1 MNALAS
7 AAPLSPV
14 PGFEGTA
21 YALLHG
27 RLVWAGREAVTD
39 HPRNAHRPWQ
49 PARQRFS
56 PLRLRAGAAC
66 LLAGLEEGSAGLSP
80 RGLLWWL
87 CGQPLPFPMLPAQA
101 RFDALRAA
109 LHAQDLPAFEA
120 AALRVLGLG
129 PGLTPS
135 GDDFLGAML
144 FTLRHAPVPAW
155 KAQLPAVRQRL
166 LQAARTATNPI
177 SAALLADLMAGR
189 SYRALHELL
198 TALHQGAPAPMFS
211 AAHALLAVGA
221 SSGADMLAGVLVALQ
236 NPLDPDCI

>member
-21 YALLHG
+21 YALMHG

-56 PLRLRAGAAC
+56 PVRLRAGAAC

-87 CGQPLPFPMLPAQA
+87 CGQPLPFPMQPAQA

-120 AALRVLGLG
+120 AALRVLGVERMDPGGGARVVIHKDG
-129 PGLTPS
+129 PARVRV
-135 GDDFLGAML
+135 GDA
-144 FTLRHAPVPAW
+144 
-155 KAQLPAVRQRL
+155 LPARGQGRHSLQRHQEGFFMRDL
-166 LQAARTATNPI
+166 NLKHLKH
-177 SAALLADLMAGR
+177 SKKMAD
-189 SYRALHELL
+189 E
-198 TALHQGAPAPMFS
+198 
-211 AAHALLAVGA
+211 A
-221 SSGADMLAGVLVALQ
+221 SM
-236 NPLDPDCI
+236 CR